1 MLLAAVCAIIET
13 TLIIFYIN
21 EAFGQTAERQI
32 EAKIRQ
38 KFHDEYALTVVDVA
52 SRFKAAEPL
61 SSKDFSRVSKAFQ
74 TIYERGPL
82 RLPKVLKV
90 VPRHE
95 FMGDVPR
102 EMAKHDVR
110 IR

>member
-1 MLLAAVCAIIET
+1 MLLATVCAVIET
-13 TLIIFYIN
+13 TLIFYIN

-32 EAKIRQ
+32 EAQIRQ

-82 RLPKVLKV
+82 RLPKVL
-90 VPRHE
+90 
-95 FMGDVPR
+95 
-102 EMAKHDVR
+102 
-110 IR
+110 